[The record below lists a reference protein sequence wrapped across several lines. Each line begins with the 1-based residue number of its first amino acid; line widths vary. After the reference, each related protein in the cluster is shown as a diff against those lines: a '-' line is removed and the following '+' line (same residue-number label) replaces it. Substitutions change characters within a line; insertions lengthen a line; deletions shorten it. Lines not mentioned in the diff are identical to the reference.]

1 MHEKKFRFYRKTS
14 FTQKKIFRSI
24 RQKLRR
30 KFQKFNFGQ
39 RRLFKDKSGRAADS
53 CGPDL
58 QNLTVREIQNVKN
71 FVISFSKIQDY
82 ELSKMVKMQKV
93 VDS

>member
-1 MHEKKFRFYRKTS
+1 MLLATYVFAKTVKCS
-14 FTQKKIFRSI
+14 FMINKIPQTFPTNI
-24 RQKLRR
+24 LKLSE
-30 KFQKFNFGQ
+30 N
-39 RRLFKDKSGRAADS
+39 KSGRAADS

-58 QNLTVREIQNVKN
+58 RNLTFREIQNVKS

-82 ELSKMVKMQKV
+82 ELSKMVKMQELF

>member
-1 MHEKKFRFYRKTS
+1 MVAKSLSDYLSYIVH
-14 FTQKKIFRSI
+14 
-24 RQKLRR
+24 
-30 KFQKFNFGQ
+30 
-39 RRLFKDKSGRAADS
+39 KSGRAADS

-58 QNLTVREIQNVKN
+58 RNLTVREIQNVKN

-82 ELSKMVKMQKV
+82 ELSKMVKMEKF